1 MLWTEVVQPQ
11 SLTTVARETL
21 DERERSKNIL
31 AQFLPNRVVD
41 DISVS
46 LSATNNGLVEVA
58 EYRAYDAETPIGTM
72 PGGKK
77 ISLELPPLGQKI
89 PVSEYDQLRA
99 RGINAP
105 ASGKDLIGRATVTA
119 ARAVADRVE
128 MLRGEILTTGKA
140 LISENQFNVEQ
151 DFGRDPRLTTTVGT
165 KWDQYATA
173 TPIEDLQAQAE
184 VYANLSGEA
193 PGYLL
198 VSPKVITSLI
208 RCEEIRKMAGGVN
221 GIPSMVTVDFL
232 HSVLAS
238 FELPPLL
245 RYDRKIRKGGALKRV
260 IDEKIAIMLP
270 AVDGEESPL
279 GRTFWGT
286 TLEAVDPAYGIAEE
300 DRPGIV
306 VGAYQEDDPKSTWVR
321 ANAIGMPVVGDA
333 NYTAAMTVL

>member
-31 AQFLPNRVVD
+31 ARFLPNRVVD
-41 DISVS
+41 DIYVQ
-46 LSATNNGLVEVA
+46 LYATNNGLVEAA
-58 EYRAYDAETPIGTM
+58 EYRAYDAETPIGAT

-99 RGINAP
+99 RGANVP
-105 ASGKDLIGRATVTA
+105 AAGKDLIGRSAVNA

-128 MLRGEILTTGKA
+128 LLRGEILATGKA
-140 LISENQFNVEQ
+140 LIVENQFSAEQ

-165 KWDQYATA
+165 KWSQYTIA
-173 TPIEDLQAQAE
+173 TPIEDLQAQVE
-184 VYANLSGEA
+184 LYSNISGEA

-198 VSPKVITSLI
+198 VSPPVINNLI
-208 RCEEIRKMAGGVN
+208 RCEEIRKMRGGVN
-221 GIPSMVTVDFL
+221 GIPSMVTVAEL
-232 HSVLAS
+232 QAILES
-238 FELPPLL
+238 FRLPPMLE
-245 RYDRKIRKGGALKRV
+245 YDRKVRKNGVLRRV
-260 IDEKIAIMLP
+260 IDEKVAILLP
-270 AVDGEESPL
+270 TVDGDESPL
-279 GRTFWGT
+279 GYTFWGT
-286 TLEAVDPAYGIAEE
+286 TLEAVDPAYGIADE

-321 ANAIGMPVVGDA
+321 ANAISMPVLGDA